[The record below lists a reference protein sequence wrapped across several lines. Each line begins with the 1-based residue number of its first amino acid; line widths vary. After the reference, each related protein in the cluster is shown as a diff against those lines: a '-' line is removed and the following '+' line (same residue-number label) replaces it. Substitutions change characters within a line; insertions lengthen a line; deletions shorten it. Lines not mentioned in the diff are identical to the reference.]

1 MLEGEGGGAM
11 KTEVGNE
18 ASRLPGRA
26 KRGTGAGERRRRRR
40 RRSAKRG
47 QNRGGGGSHSQGSVC
62 RLLTNPAVAFR
73 ASRMVAFSSF
83 STTTLSPPPTADE
96 LLAAE
101 LPTALAPACPPC
113 PSLLSVLPPH
123 LSGIHRP

>member
-1 MLEGEGGGAM
+1 M

-26 KRGTGAGERRRRRR
+26 KRGTDAGERRRRRR

-83 STTTLSPPPTADE
+83 STTTP
-96 LLAAE
+96 
-101 LPTALAPACPPC
+101 
-113 PSLLSVLPPH
+113 PSLPSFPSASSAFTATHPSEQALSSRLWSVSPLFPSCSYLTPF
-123 LSGIHRP
+123 HRQ